1 MKFTEFLITVLFAAA
16 LTLVLLYSLIDNNQL
31 CGWPSEGHRQC
42 VVVVERH
49 E

>member
-1 MKFTEFLITVLFAAA
+1 MKFIEFASIVVCAAGFTLLLIA
-16 LTLVLLYSLIDNNQL
+16 LLIGQNRL
-31 CGWPSEGHRQC
+31 CGFVSDGHRQC